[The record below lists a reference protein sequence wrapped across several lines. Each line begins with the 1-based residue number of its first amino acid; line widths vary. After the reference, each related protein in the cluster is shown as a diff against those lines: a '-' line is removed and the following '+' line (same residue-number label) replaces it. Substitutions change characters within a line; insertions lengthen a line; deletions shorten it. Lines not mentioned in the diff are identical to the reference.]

1 VLTVVFIYS
10 TIFQPKSIKKQS
22 MITGKVYRRNDM
34 GSMKSGRRNTYKY
47 VGSEHSYFVKGK
59 SYTYRD
65 IERVTGLKIATIRT
79 RMGQIEGKVITD
91 AVIAPRQD
99 AFCNADGT
107 YFSQAQRQIIP
118 DRCETESE
126 KMMNKYLRR
135 AL

>member
-1 VLTVVFIYS
+1 
-10 TIFQPKSIKKQS
+10 
-22 MITGKVYRRNDM
+22 M

-47 VGSEHSYFVKGK
+47 VGSEHSYFVRGK

-99 AFCNADGT
+99 AFCNVDGT
-107 YFSQAQRQIIP
+107 YFSQAQRQSIP